1 MKNRFCKI
9 ISITMILITILLPSI
24 NAKAD
29 EQNSLNSVGSIS
41 SDVSGDKVS
50 GNDPI
55 QNKSSEYSNA
65 GEGTFGVDV
74 YVSQDKEPTTKTP
87 TEPEEP
93 TTPVTPSEEKPT
105 TPDTPDTPQKPDKP
119 VKTGLG
125 YEMDVYSILTF
136 SSLVMLIILISKK
149 KYVKY
154 NNII

>member
-9 ISITMILITILLPSI
+9 ISITMILIIILLPSI

-55 QNKSSEYSNA
+55 QNKSSEYSEA
-65 GEGTFGVDV
+65 GLGTFGVDV
-74 YVSQDKEPTTKTP
+74 YVSQDKEPTTETP
-87 TEPEEP
+87 TEPEKP
-93 TTPVTPSEEKPT
+93 TNPVTPSEKEDEPTEPPSKPKD
-105 TPDTPDTPQKPDKP
+105 PEKP

-125 YEMDVYSILTF
+125 YEMDIYSILTF
-136 SSLVMLIILISKK
+136 SSLVILIILISRK
-149 KYVKY
+149 KYIKY
-154 NNII
+154 SNII